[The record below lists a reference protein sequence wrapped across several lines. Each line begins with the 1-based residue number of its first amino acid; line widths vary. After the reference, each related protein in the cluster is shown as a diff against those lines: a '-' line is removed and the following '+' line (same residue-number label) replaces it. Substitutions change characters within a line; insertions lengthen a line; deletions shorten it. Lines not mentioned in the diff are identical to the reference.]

1 MAGLAEQEIRN
12 ELAAGG
18 VLDRATI
25 EGLAI
30 LQHELAG
37 SASVS
42 ELVRSAGLRVVRSR
56 DLPDT
61 VAGLLVGT
69 TILLRPKKLVAA
81 ELLAILHEVAHH
93 LLRAV
98 QHRHADVWRLTLAL
112 ARPRGPEKAFRLALD
127 DSDQIP
133 GWALRIREEQLE
145 AREQA
150 AG

>member
-93 LLRAV
+93 LLRA
-98 QHRHADVWRLTLAL
+98 ASGAL
-112 ARPRGPEKAFRLALD
+112 GP
-127 DSDQIP
+127 P
-133 GWALRIREEQLE
+133 
-145 AREQA
+145 
-150 AG
+150 